1 MFLTA
6 GLRITEA
13 NKNIIKKK
21 KKDKQALRYNNK
33 PCIRNQGGMTDQSS
47 PSE

>member
-13 NKNIIKKK
+13 NKNIIK